1 MVLSNAPSS
10 PRLTHRP
17 ISLDSASGDE
27 LTSGGASGERHSQ
40 NDGKCLL
47 PWQDRGYTRTEEGSH
62 YKKMVVGNFG
72 QGVSL

>member
-27 LTSGGASGERHSQ
+27 LTSGSASGERHSQ
-40 NDGKCLL
+40 NDGEFLL
-47 PWQDRGYTRTEEGSH
+47 PWQDRGYTRTEGGSH

-72 QGVSL
+72 QSVSL